1 MPIGVVKFIVSTP
14 FFLKKFKM
22 KKYKLYLGGRGAE
35 IYIHSINQE
44 QKEKLQE
51 MKIEE
56 KDVPV
61 DWDKLNEVLGVE
73 WDYSDD
79 TYTGAYDN
87 PSAYHITVFDDEDKE
102 VFSSDDDFYMDG
114 SDSEDD
120 YTYVEKDNILVV
132 EHYVKGTF
140 KEYELEV
147 EESFIPEKLTPT
159 VVEINEAISVIT
171 GLKYDGKEI
180 ENFEY
185 GDDWSKGAFFY
196 IF

>member
-1 MPIGVVKFIVSTP
+1 
-14 FFLKKFKM
+14 M
-22 KKYKLYLGGRGAE
+22 KKYKIIFGGRGAE

-51 MKIEE
+51 MNIED
-56 KDVPV
+56 KDAPV
-61 DWDKLNEVLGVE
+61 DWDKLNEILGTE

-79 TYTGAYDN
+79 TYSGSYDN
-87 PSAYHITVFDDEDKE
+87 PSAYHITVFDEEDNE

-114 SDSEDD
+114 TDEDED
-120 YTYVEKDNILVV
+120 YTFVEKENILVV

-140 KEYELEV
+140 KEYELEL
-147 EESFIPEKLTPT
+147 EEPFNPEKLSRV
-159 VVEINEAISVIT
+159 VVEIHETISVIT
-171 GLKYDGKEI
+171 SLKYDGKEI

>member
-1 MPIGVVKFIVSTP
+1 M
-14 FFLKKFKM
+14 KM
-22 KKYKLYLGGRGAE
+22 KKYKIIFGGRGAE
-35 IYIHSINQE
+35 VIIHSINQD

-51 MKIEE
+51 MDIEN
-56 KDVPV
+56 KDAPV
-61 DWDKLNEVLGVE
+61 DWDKLNEVLENE

-87 PSAYHITVFDDEDKE
+87 PTAYYITVYDENNNE

-114 SDSEDD
+114 SDSNDD
-120 YTYVEKDNILVV
+120 YTYVEKENIFVV

-140 KEYELEV
+140 KEYELEI
-147 EESFIPEKLTPT
+147 EENFDPKKLVPV
-159 VVEINEAISVIT
+159 VVEINETISLIT
-171 GLKYDGKEI
+171 DLKYDNKEI